1 MNTLYKVYCR
11 TFQAVMKLG
20 HHFLN
25 YRIPET
31 IKGAGTPE
39 ASSGCPPLSGTRAL
53 TGSWW
58 SPTPA

>member
-20 HHFLN
+20 HHFLS

-31 IKGAGTPE
+31 IKGAG
-39 ASSGCPPLSGTRAL
+39 SIKRL
-53 TGSWW
+53 
-58 SPTPA
+58 PAFIRE